1 MQRRNEEP
9 ESVGLRGEMK
19 SDEGS
24 RKDEKEEKMQKNEA
38 RNKGSSIKHL
48 GLRPEG
54 VITQHKIKYWL
65 QINTSNPLKTH
76 SSLSAVA
83 AGVKKLR

>member
-1 MQRRNEEP
+1 MRG
-9 ESVGLRGEMK
+9 VGKKKRGK
-19 SDEGS
+19 GG
-24 RKDEKEEKMQKNEA
+24 KDAKNEA

-48 GLRPEG
+48 GLRREG
-54 VITQHKIKYWL
+54 VIIQHIIKYWL
-65 QINTSNPLKTH
+65 QIDTSNPLKAH